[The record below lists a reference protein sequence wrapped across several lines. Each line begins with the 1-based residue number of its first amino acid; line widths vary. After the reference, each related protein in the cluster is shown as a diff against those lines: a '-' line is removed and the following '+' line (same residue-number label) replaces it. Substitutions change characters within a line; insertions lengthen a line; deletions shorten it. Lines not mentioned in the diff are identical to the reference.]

1 MNQEPQISQASNG
14 TQACARA
21 EELVSYLYQEASAAQ
36 AQDFEQHMRGCLSCR
51 AELEEFGIVRESIGD
66 WRTSALGSIF
76 TSHAS
81 EASLATTFDASTDAL
96 ARQSKERPTR
106 QRNALAAIR
115 EFFTLSPGWMR
126 AATAFAGLA
135 FCALAVIA
143 FTHFFERA
151 EPRTALAV
159 AKPSEAEKSS
169 DKVYTKQQV
178 DEMLARVKQE
188 SDAGKQERLVQKSH
202 HTDVAIASPSSTNSS
217 TRQTARKNATVPSPV
232 LANAS
237 TVRRGSNRISTRDRQ
252 QLAEVLLPQE
262 TKDEEKLPRLSDLLD
277 SDSN

>member
-1 MNQEPQISQASNG
+1 MNQKMKQEAQISEASNE
-14 TQACARA
+14 TPACARA

-36 AQDFEQHMRGCLSCR
+36 AHDFEQHMRGCVSCR

-66 WRTSALGSIF
+66 WRTSALGGLFISN
-76 TSHAS
+76 AS
-81 EASLATTFDASTDAL
+81 EASLATSFEASKDAPA
-96 ARQSKERPTR
+96 R
-106 QRNALAAIR
+106 QRNALAALR

-151 EPRTALAV
+151 ETQTALSE
-159 AKPSEAEKSS
+159 KPPVVEKSS
-169 DKVYTKQQV
+169 DKIYTKQQV

-188 SDAGKQERLVQKSH
+188 SDAGKQQRLDQESH
-202 HTDVAIASPSSTNSS
+202 HTDVAVASPSSTNSA
-217 TRQTARKNATVPSPV
+217 TRQTTRKSATVPSPV

-237 TVRRGSNRISTRDRQ
+237 TVRRGTNHISTRDRQ

-262 TKDEEKLPRLSDLLD
+262 TKDEEKLPRLSDLLQN
-277 SDSN
+277 DSN

>member
-1 MNQEPQISQASNG
+1 MNPKMNQEPQISEAANG
-14 TQACARA
+14 TPACARA

-36 AQDFEQHMRGCLSCR
+36 AQDFEQHMRGCVSCR
-51 AELEEFGIVRESIGD
+51 TELEEFGLVRESIGD
-66 WRTSALGSIF
+66 WRTSALGGLVPSR
-76 TSHAS
+76 AS
-81 EASLATTFDASTDAL
+81 EASSAKAFET
-96 ARQSKERPTR
+96 SKERPTR
-106 QRNALAAIR
+106 QRSALAAIR

-151 EPRTALAV
+151 TTQTATVLE
-159 AKPSEAEKSS
+159 KPSPVEKSS

-188 SDAGKQERLVQKSH
+188 SDAGRQERLVQQSRQ
-202 HTDVAIASPSSTNSS
+202 TDVAIASPSSTNGA
-217 TRQTARKNATVPSPV
+217 TRQTVRKSATLPSPV

-237 TVRRGSNRISTRDRQ
+237 TVRRGSNHISTRDRQ

-277 SDSN
+277 NDSN